1 MSMHKTNV
9 LFAVN
14 SCWCADTD
22 AGPTPDCEV
31 YPGAE
36 YYWMAGQWTDGFG
49 FIWKGRY
56 LNYTTQ
62 TIEELPMEYT
72 NWMPLQPQVIQNEE
86 NCLMMASDSNYEW
99 ALEECETAHL
109 CFVCETEP

>member
-1 MSMHKTNV
+1 
-9 LFAVN
+9 
-14 SCWCADTD
+14 
-22 AGPTPDCEV
+22 
-31 YPGAE
+31 
-36 YYWMAGQWTDGFG
+36 
-49 FIWKGRY
+49 
-56 LNYTTQ
+56 
-62 TIEELPMEYT
+62 MEYT